1 MSGTEYVRVATTSTA
16 TPAVF
21 HRNPTVASV
30 RFASQSSSLTA
41 GTRIGAQAGATGSW
55 PRPVLTVA
63 RYCRGG
69 LALIALGGLFL
80 LRRRPVLA

>member
-41 GTRIGAQAGATGSW
+41 GTRIGAQAGNGQLASTGLDGGALLPW
-55 PRPVLTVA
+55 
-63 RYCRGG
+63 G